1 MLKQITQ
8 TKNRKD
14 LNKYMVETLELMM
27 INTFKSLFN
36 FYQLILIFSKKKNDM
51 YQKIKTKTEEIFK
64 SEEVNIIINEIS
76 ERSYAQKYKINY
88 ESLHFGNNLYKELF
102 SDDNYEAVKLSKSY
116 LN

>member
-1 MLKQITQ
+1 
-8 TKNRKD
+8 
-14 LNKYMVETLELMM
+14 
-27 INTFKSLFN
+27 
-36 FYQLILIFSKKKNDM
+36 M

-116 LN
+116 LNYTLVFIKCIQIRKKLIKELRIYFDVFQRKEKSKLINLKSM